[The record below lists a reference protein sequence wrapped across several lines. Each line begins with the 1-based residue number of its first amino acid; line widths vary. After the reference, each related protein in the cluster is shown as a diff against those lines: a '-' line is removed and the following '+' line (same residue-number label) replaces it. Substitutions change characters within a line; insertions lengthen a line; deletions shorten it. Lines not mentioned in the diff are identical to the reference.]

1 MLSSAWSSKCKKL
14 GRLAKMSSADV
25 EGAEKVEELHLV
37 MEE

>member
-1 MLSSAWSSKCKKL
+1 VLLSAWSSRWKKL

-25 EGAEKVEELHLV
+25 EGAEKVGELHLV